1 MSTIITTFY
10 ILRDA
15 RDILL
20 KDKRI
25 SETEQCQDGLVVRAM
40 HKGRPFIIMLRRPNT
55 DDLIDMKNMTFWDEQ
70 GNNITDL
77 MEPIRGPYFNFSN
90 NSNLLSLQFINH
102 ILNTKFQK
110 VVCKDGNKIARIWE
124 EEEEEEEEDQKP
136 KAA

>member
-20 KDKRI
+20 KSKRI
-25 SETEQCQDGLVVRAM
+25 SETEPCQDGLVVRAM
-40 HKGRPFIIMLRRPNT
+40 HKGEEIIIMLRRPNT
-55 DDLIDMKNMTFWDEQ
+55 TDLNDFKKRTFWDEQ
-70 GNNITDL
+70 GNNITAI
-77 MEPIRGPYFNFSN
+77 MEPIRGPYFNFYN

-102 ILNTKFQK
+102 ILNTKFKK
-110 VVCKDGNKIARIWE
+110 VICKDGDGTIACKFE
-124 EEEEEEEEDQKP
+124 EETQKP